1 MFAAANV
8 RTYKTTYK
16 TSYQRKVEITHT
28 MTKIYSYDYPG
39 PKISQN
45 VNYNTQRGTIEG
57 PKGPSEARR
66 RGVPRGGVRSGEGRR
81 STSPENFEI

>member
-66 RGVPRGGVRSGEGRR
+66 RGVPRGGG
-81 STSPENFEI
+81 